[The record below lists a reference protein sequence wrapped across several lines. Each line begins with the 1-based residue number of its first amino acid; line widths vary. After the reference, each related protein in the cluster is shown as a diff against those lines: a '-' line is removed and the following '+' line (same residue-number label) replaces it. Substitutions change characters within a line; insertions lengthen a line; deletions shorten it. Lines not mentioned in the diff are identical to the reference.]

1 MSAKRLQVH
10 LNLPT
15 SLMEP
20 RLDGKGLSKLST
32 ERNCR
37 RSMGTVLS
45 GSGSIWSRISR
56 SNSFESLCIAGGPFI
71 LPLSRRAVCFLLGGT
86 AQHRSF
92 FFGQED
98 ESERGYVIYRKAR
111 PENSALV
118 ATGGTSIML
127 QQQHQQQAVGG
138 VWQISG
144 RTARSIHQ
152 IHLARCGW

>member
-1 MSAKRLQVH
+1 MSAKRLHVH

-37 RSMGTVLS
+37 RSIGMVLS
-45 GSGSIWSRISR
+45 GSGSIWSSISR
-56 SNSFESLCIAGGPFI
+56 SNSFESLCIAGRPFI
-71 LPLSRRAVCFLLGGT
+71 LPLSRRAVCFLLRRT
-86 AQHRSF
+86 AQYQSF

-98 ESERGYVIYRKAR
+98 ESDRGYVIYRKAR
-111 PENSALV
+111 PESSALV

-127 QQQHQQQAVGG
+127 QQHQQQAVGG

-144 RTARSIHQ
+144 RTERSIHQ
-152 IHLARCGW
+152 IHLARSGW